1 MTHDKVIEVII
12 SNDSY
17 LKYCH
22 KLASPRTHI
31 AEDLYQETILAICE
45 TKDDRFVKAH
55 KDGYLSP
62 FVIKTIR
69 NIWLKRNTFKQ
80 HTDGSTSPLMEYANT
95 LQNVDAF
102 DFDRT
107 YINQISKDYDPTAD
121 IVFEAAKKIIAK
133 DSDSDRMEIRY
144 RARVY
149 NHSNN
154 NIAGF
159 EAIKSFKNAG
169 RFSQYIGIKR
179 CAIYKSCREYQEI
192 LKSKLKYIING

>member
-1 MTHDKVIEVII
+1 MTHQRVIEIII

-95 LQNVDAF
+95 LQNIDAF

-121 IVFEAAKKIIAK
+121 IVFEAAKKIT
-133 DSDSDRMEIRY
+133 ET
-144 RARVY
+144 
-149 NHSNN
+149 
-154 NIAGF
+154 F
-159 EAIKSFKNAG
+159 
-169 RFSQYIGIKR
+169 
-179 CAIYKSCREYQEI
+179 
-192 LKSKLKYIING
+192 

>member
-1 MTHDKVIEVII
+1 
-12 SNDSY
+12 
-17 LKYCH
+17 
-22 KLASPRTHI
+22 
-31 AEDLYQETILAICE
+31 
-45 TKDDRFVKAH
+45 
-55 KDGYLSP
+55 
-62 FVIKTIR
+62 
-69 NIWLKRNTFKQ
+69 
-80 HTDGSTSPLMEYANT
+80 MEYANT
-95 LQNVDAF
+95 LQNIDAF

>member
-1 MTHDKVIEVII
+1 MTHKQVIEVII
-12 SNDSY
+12 SNDSF

-55 KDGYLSP
+55 KEGYLSP

-121 IVFEAAKKIIAK
+121 IVFEAAKKIIDK
-133 DSDSDRMEIRY
+133 DINSGNIDRWY
-144 RARVY
+144 KSSVY
-149 NHSNN
+149 NYSNN
-154 NIAGF
+154 NIVGF
-159 EAIKSFKNAG
+159 DALKSFTTAG
-169 RFSQYIGIKR
+169 KFSQYVGIKR
-179 CAIYKSCREYQEI
+179 CAIYKTCREYQER
-192 LKSKLKYIING
+192 LNGKLKYIIND